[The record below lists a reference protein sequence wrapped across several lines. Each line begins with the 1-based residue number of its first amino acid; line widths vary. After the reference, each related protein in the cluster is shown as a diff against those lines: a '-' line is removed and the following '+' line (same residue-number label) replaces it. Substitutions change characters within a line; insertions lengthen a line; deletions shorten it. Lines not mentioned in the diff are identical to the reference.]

1 MCPRKIF
8 VILILITIIYY
19 NQKNTEGFSSEQE
32 IKKKALELYRN
43 KEIFKP
49 GVKYYTIKNEMNWID
64 PIIYD
69 DVYKLSLKE
78 NLSISNLENTLYK
91 GIK

>member
-1 MCPRKIF
+1 MCSIKII
-8 VILILITIIYY
+8 VILLLIIIINY
-19 NQKNTEGFSSEQE
+19 NSKNTEGFSSKQE
-32 IKKKALELYRN
+32 IKKKAQELYSN
-43 KEIFKP
+43 KEMFKP
-49 GVKYYTIKNEMNWID
+49 GVKYSNIKKEMKWVD

-78 NLSISNLENTLYK
+78 NLSISNLENTLYN

>member
-1 MCPRKIF
+1 MCHRKIS
-8 VILILITIIYY
+8 VILILIAIIYY

-32 IKKKALELYRN
+32 IKKKARELYRN

-49 GVKYYTIKNEMNWID
+49 GVKYYTIKNEMKWID

-78 NLSISNLENTLYK
+78 KLSISNLENTLYK